1 MAHKKIWHVMTNIS
15 GINLKHTKTYG
26 VTKKSWITMKIC
38 DTLLPNGMSCH
49 HHMEDININRKGQQ
63 YFQLANK

>member
-1 MAHKKIWHVMTNIS
+1 
-15 GINLKHTKTYG
+15 
-26 VTKKSWITMKIC
+26 MKIC

-49 HHMEDININRKGQQ
+49 HHMEDLLVIHGKGQQ